1 MKKWRYEEISELPGH
16 ARIHKKKKGLK
27 MIIKFQISVMMRKY
41 YLLQIK
47 WIYFFKIQRK
57 EK

>member
-1 MKKWRYEEISELPGH
+1 MKKWRNEEISELPGH
-16 ARIHKKKKGLK
+16 ARIHKKKGLK